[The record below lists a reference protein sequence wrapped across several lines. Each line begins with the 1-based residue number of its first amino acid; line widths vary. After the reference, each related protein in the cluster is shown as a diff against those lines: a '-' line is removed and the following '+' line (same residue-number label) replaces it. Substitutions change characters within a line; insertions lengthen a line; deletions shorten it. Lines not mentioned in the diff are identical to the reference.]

1 MSIFG
6 SRDDDPLLQGDP
18 FAPGAEDDPSDE
30 EPAGEESAGEDTDDE
45 GLRAGEP
52 ATTERPDASPAEGD
66 STSRDSVFG
75 PADDDQGR
83 ASGEG
88 DPVSEDGGTR
98 VLVRLLEEAADGR
111 LDRLNTAVDAGW
123 RLQRVELVNEA
134 ADEQRQSAGA
144 SRSLA
149 FVLHKPNS

>member
-1 MSIFG
+1 
-6 SRDDDPLLQGDP
+6 
-18 FAPGAEDDPSDE
+18 
-30 EPAGEESAGEDTDDE
+30 
-45 GLRAGEP
+45 
-52 ATTERPDASPAEGD
+52 
-66 STSRDSVFG
+66 VFG
-75 PADDDQGR
+75 PADDARSR
-83 ASGEG
+83 ASDEG

-98 VLVRLLEEAADGR
+98 VLVRLLEEAANGR

-134 ADEQRQSAGA
+134 ADEQQSAGA